1 MPARSKAQAGF
12 FGAIIAGKARKKGPT
27 KKQAREF
34 LRGHK
39 VKGLPR
45 KVRKKKKKKRKRKR

>member
-1 MPARSKAQAGF
+1 MPVRSKAQARF
-12 FGAIIAGKARKKGPT
+12 MGAIIAGKARKKGPT

-39 VKGLPR
+39 IKGLPK
-45 KVRKKKKKKRKRKR
+45 KVRKKKKKRKRKKR

>member
-1 MPARSKAQAGF
+1 MPPKSKAQARF
-12 FGAIIAGKARKKGPT
+12 MGAVIAGKARKKGPT

-39 VKGLPR
+39 IKGLPK
-45 KVRKKKKKKRKRKR
+45 KVRKKKKKHRKKR

>member
-1 MPARSKAQAGF
+1 MPVRSKAQAGF
-12 FGAIIAGKARKKGPT
+12 MGAVIAGKARKKGPT

-39 VKGLPR
+39 MKGLP
-45 KVRKKKKKKRKRKR
+45 KKIRKKKKRKHKKRR